1 MQTEGTLLAFSPWRE
16 PRIWLGEGG
25 RTNGDNGDR
34 RAPVSELEAVGS
46 GCTPAGSWKVF
57 LRVAGQP
64 IQGLHLLISQVG
76 TELLLPMLTDSSLDS
91 RSTQGS

>member
-1 MQTEGTLLAFSPWRE
+1 M
-16 PRIWLGEGG
+16 
-25 RTNGDNGDR
+25 NGDNGDR
-34 RAPVSELEAVGS
+34 RAPVSEPEAVGS

-57 LRVAGQP
+57 LRAAGRP
-64 IQGLHLLISQVG
+64 IQGLHPLISQVG